1 MEYEKE
7 LKKGTTTVGLLCTD
21 GVIIASER
29 KATMGNLVANAE
41 TQKVFEIAPHLGMT
55 VAGMVGDAQ
64 RLVKI
69 MQAETALFE
78 IQRRKIISVESAA
91 TLLANILQNNKYFPY
106 WVQLLLG
113 GYDTKPALYSLDAAG
128 GMSPEKVVS
137 TGSGSPMAFGV
148 LEDHY
153 QEGKTIK
160 ENLPIAIRALKS
172 AVKRDVYSGGKGF
185 NVAIIT
191 KKGIEFLTDDKIK
204 KIE

>member
-1 MEYEKE
+1 MDYEKE

-21 GVIIASER
+21 GVVIASEQ

-41 TQKVFEIAPHLGMT
+41 TQKVFKIAPHLGMT

-69 MQAETALFE
+69 MQAETALYE
-78 IQRRKIISVESAA
+78 IQRRKNIPVESAA

-113 GYDTKPALYSLDAAG
+113 GYDEKPALYSLDAAG
-128 GMSPEKVVS
+128 GLSPEKVVS
-137 TGSGSPMAFGV
+137 TGSGSPMALGV

-153 QEGKTIK
+153 VEGKTVK
-160 ENLPIAIRALKS
+160 ENLPIAIKALKS

-185 NVAIIT
+185 NVAIIN
-191 KKGIEFLTDDKIK
+191 KKGIEFLTKAEIEKIK
-204 KIE
+204 